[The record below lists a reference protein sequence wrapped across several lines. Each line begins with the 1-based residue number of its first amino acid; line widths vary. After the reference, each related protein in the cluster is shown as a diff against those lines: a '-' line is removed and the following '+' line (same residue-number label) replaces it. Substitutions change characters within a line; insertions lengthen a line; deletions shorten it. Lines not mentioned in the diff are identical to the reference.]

1 MQIRAYPPIFL
12 ERGEKMDKIKPIN
25 FKNLKNIF
33 NEMSDD
39 KGMPGLALI
48 KELEFMKKTLTK
60 LKRELDKKG
69 VVTKMSQGSY
79 SIERANPA
87 LTQYN
92 AMIKN
97 YQSTVKLV
105 NDLLPKDSNENPDD
119 FDNDDLD

>member
-1 MQIRAYPPIFL
+1 
-12 ERGEKMDKIKPIN
+12 MDKIKAIS

-33 NEMSDD
+33 NTMSSE
-39 KGMPGLALI
+39 KGMLGLTLI

-60 LKRELDKKG
+60 LKKELNEKG
-69 VVTKMSQGSY
+69 VVTEMSQGKY

-97 YQSTVKLV
+97 YQSTVKQI
-105 NDLLPKDSNENPDD
+105 NELLPKDSIDGIDD
-119 FDNDDLD
+119 FDNDEL